1 MLLLRDTRQEVGP
14 PMNAF
19 EAVAIL
25 AATVGAAFVWFF
37 WRLISSTR
45 VRGVDPEWLKN
56 FSIATYRPMER
67 LLSEDDVEFLKS
79 QPGYLPGMEKTLRSG
94 RRRIFRA
101 YLRSLATDFN
111 RLHLALRLALLES
124 ATDRPDLA
132 TVLVK
137 QKVTFFLALAA
148 VHLRLAMHALGLG
161 TVDVRGLVS
170 TVDRM
175 RTELRSLSPA
185 PIGVERVSA

>member
-1 MLLLRDTRQEVGP
+1 
-14 PMNAF
+14 MNAF
-19 EAVAIL
+19 EAVAV
-25 AATVGAAFVWFF
+25 AATISGAAFAWFF
-37 WRLISSTR
+37 WRLVSSAR

-56 FSIATYRPMER
+56 FSTATYRPMER
-67 LLSEDDVEFLKS
+67 LLSEEDVEFLKS
-79 QPGYLPGMEKTLRSG
+79 QPGYLPGMEKALRSG

-132 TVLVK
+132 AVLVR
-137 QKVTFFLALAA
+137 QKATFFLALAA

-161 TVDVRGLVS
+161 SVDVRGLVS

-175 RTELRSLSPA
+175 RMELAGLRPSSALKGRLPA
-185 PIGVERVSA
+185 

>member
-1 MLLLRDTRQEVGP
+1 MLVVRDTRQEVGP
-14 PMNAF
+14 AMNAF
-19 EAVAIL
+19 EAMVISASI
-25 AATVGAAFVWFF
+25 VGAAFAWFF
-37 WRLISSTR
+37 WRLVSSAR

-56 FSIATYRPMER
+56 FSTATYRPMER
-67 LLSEDDVEFLKS
+67 LLSEEDVEFLQS
-79 QPGYLPGMEKTLRSG
+79 QPGYLPGMEKALRSG

-132 TVLVK
+132 AALVK
-137 QKVTFFLALAA
+137 QKVTFFLALAL
-148 VHLRLAMHALGLG
+148 VHVRLAMHAVGIG
-161 TVDVRGLVS
+161 TVDVRSLVS

-175 RTELRSLSPA
+175 RTELSGLRRSSVA
-185 PIGVERVSA
+185 VERLPA